1 MVNSNAKNLLRQLLS
16 SGGTVGLLA
25 AKDVGGNVRY
35 IANYDAYPAVVED
48 TFTLTAANA
57 GISVGSGSTAAT
69 ENDYQLGTTIT
80 SGLNG
85 TVTTEK
91 SVDESGNSSVTFT
104 VTLTN
109 TSGSSIS
116 ISEIGYKQ
124 EIAASDSFKGTSAT
138 DRVFLL
144 DRSVFDTI
152 TIAAGAS
159 AVIDYTIKAVVTNN
173 GGAEGTKSITQN
185 GTYNALDD
193 SLDGYATVTVN
204 VSPNVGSKN
213 ISTNGTYN
221 ASSDSLDG
229 YSSVTVAV
237 SPNVGT
243 KSITQ
248 NGTYNASS
256 DSYDGY
262 SSVTVAVPSS
272 ATLGTKSI
280 TQNGTYNASSDNYD
294 GYSQVVVN
302 VSGGGSTFAFVEF
315 TYESGNTVTA
325 TDGTSTLTS
334 DTSGDFIFAIPN
346 SGTWTFTSGTSSASM
361 LINTYGSRLNGR
373 FSLLPYSVLANILAE
388 AVVDDYTAGSTSWDA
403 FTIGGNAAIT
413 TDVDRTVLNLPQ
425 NAYAKYDLS
434 SSNVEVTAYIV
445 CKEVNG
451 DQYGRIVE
459 IPYDR
464 SDRNCPMFLGMNRSD
479 VFYSTWGGSN
489 EQATGVNPSTAYHA
503 YAISINMTTKEV
515 HYCIDGNTCTTMPF
529 NNSGGSVWFTEEHT
543 FAYDSGMDANVLFA
557 AMGEG
562 RESDSVMQN
571 NCSALLTYFNIV

>member
-543 FAYDSGMDANVLFA
+543 FAYDSGLDANVLFA
-557 AMGEG
+557 AIVDG

>member
-35 IANYDAYPAVVED
+35 IADYDAYPAVVED
-48 TFTLTAANA
+48 AFTLTAANA

-80 SGLNG
+80 SGLTG

-91 SVDESGNSSVTFT
+91 SVDENGNASVTFT

-204 VSPNVGSKN
+204 VSPNVGTKN

-229 YSSVTVAV
+229 YSSVTVEV
-237 SPNVGT
+237 SPNV
-243 KSITQ
+243 
-248 NGTYNASS
+248 
-256 DSYDGY
+256 
-262 SSVTVAVPSS
+262 
-272 ATLGTKSI
+272 GTKSI

-294 GYSQVVVN
+294 GYSSVVVN
-302 VSGGGSTFAFVEF
+302 VSGGGHSDVIATPNMTSNTTPSGIVSASSYYNNNYAPWYAFCGIPGYDTQTWVTSSGSLIGEWIQYQFTTPVVIKKLATINRNEANVRAIKTFTFQA
-315 TYESGNTVTA
+315 SN
-325 TDGTSTLTS
+325 DGT
-334 DTSGDFIFAIPN
+334 
-346 SGTWTFTSGTSSASM
+346 TFVNLKNCYITSSAGHYRQEF
-361 LINTYGSRLNGR
+361 IIEN
-373 FSLLPYSVLANILAE
+373 
-388 AVVDDYTAGSTSWDA
+388 
-403 FTIGGNAAIT
+403 
-413 TDVDRTVLNLPQ
+413 
-425 NAYAKYDLS
+425 
-434 SSNVEVTAYIV
+434 
-445 CKEVNG
+445 
-451 DQYGRIVE
+451 
-459 IPYDR
+459 
-464 SDRNCPMFLGMNRSD
+464 
-479 VFYSTWGGSN
+479 
-489 EQATGVNPSTAYHA
+489 STAYTYYRLYITEPYIPNDVA
-503 YAISINMTTKEV
+503 VGFAQIQMYRDCVLGTKTITQNNTYYAQDDD
-515 HYCIDGNTCTTMPF
+515 YDGYSQVTVNV
-529 NNSGGSVWFTEEHT
+529 SGGGGVTYVT
-543 FAYDSGMDANVLFA
+543 Q
-557 AMGEG
+557 G
-562 RESDSVMQN
+562 RTYVMQTGTAS
-571 NCSALLTYFNIV
+571 SAIDADVTYTTTAEEV

>member
-1 MVNSNAKNLLRQLLS
+1 MVNSNAKNLIRQLLS

-35 IANYDAYPAVVED
+35 IADYDAYPAVVED

-80 SGLNG
+80 SGLTG

-91 SVDESGNSSVTFT
+91 SVDASGNSSVTFT

-109 TSGSSIS
+109 TSGSSIN

-243 KSITQ
+243 KSITV

-262 SSVTVAVPSS
+262 SSVTVEVPGSAV
-272 ATLGTKSI
+272 LGTKSI
-280 TQNGTYNASSDNYD
+280 SQNGTYSAQDDNYD
-294 GYSQVVVN
+294 GYSSVTVN
-302 VSGGGSTFAFVEF
+302 VSGGGTTFAFVEF
-315 TYESGNTVTA
+315 TYNTGTTVTA
-325 TDGTSTLTS
+325 TDGITTLTS
-334 DTSGDFIFAIPN
+334 DTSGDYIFAIPN
-346 SGTWTFTSGTSSASM
+346 SGTWTFTSGSNSVSL
-361 LINTYGSRLNGR
+361 LIDTYGSRVNGR
-373 FSLLPYSVLANILAE
+373 FSLLPYSVLTDILAE
-388 AVVDDYTAGSTSWDA
+388 AVVDDYATGASTWDA
-403 FTIGGNAAIT
+403 FTLGGSVSVA
-413 TDVDRTVLNLPQ
+413 TDADRTVLNMPQ
-425 NAYAKYDLS
+425 NAYAKYDLVD
-434 SSNVEVTAYIV
+434 SNTPVTAYIV

-464 SDRNCPMFLGMNRSD
+464 SDRNCPMFIGMNRSD

-489 EQATGVNPSTAYHA
+489 EHATGVNPSTEYHV
-503 YAISINMTTKEV
+503 YAITLDKISKV
-515 HYCIDGNTCTTMPF
+515 AHYCIDGGTCTTMPY
-529 NNSGGSVWFTEEHT
+529 NNSGNSVWYTEEHT
-543 FAYDSGMDANVLFA
+543 FANDSGMDANVLFA
-557 AMGEG
+557 ALVNGY
-562 RESDSVMQN
+562 ESDSVMQQ
-571 NCSALLTYFNIV
+571 NCTFLMNYFNLT